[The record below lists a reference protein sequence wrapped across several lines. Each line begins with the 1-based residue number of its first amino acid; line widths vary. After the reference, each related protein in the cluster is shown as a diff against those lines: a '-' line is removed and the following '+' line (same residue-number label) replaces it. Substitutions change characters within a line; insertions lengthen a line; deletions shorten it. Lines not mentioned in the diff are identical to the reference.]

1 MAYRFVTVNHGVVS
15 KCGWILD
22 FASDKDAFEYL
33 KAYNEMMELIG
44 FPTRL
49 ECLDIP
55 LKVKVEN
62 TEFEW
67 I

>member
-22 FASDKDAFEYL
+22 FASDKDALEYL

-44 FPTRL
+44 YPTRI